1 MNIFVQKYAKTTIK
15 MLDFAHETTL
25 LWEKGEIKMYIT
37 NFLVFILC
45 AMCAIWHGVN
55 GNIAWLLVECGL
67 AIANLPFAIKWIKE
81 FMNDFK

>member
-1 MNIFVQKYAKTTIK
+1 MLLMIILNFVKKLGKSY
-15 MLDFAHETTL
+15 HESTL
-25 LWEKGEIKMYIT
+25 SLEKGEIKMYIM

-81 FMNDFK
+81 FMNDCK

>member
-1 MNIFVQKYAKTTIK
+1 MEINPRFY
-15 MLDFAHETTL
+15 
-25 LWEKGEIKMYIT
+25 WRKGEIKMYIM

-45 AMCAIWHGVN
+45 VMCAIWYGVN
-55 GNIAWLLVECGL
+55 GNIVWLLVECGL

>member
-1 MNIFVQKYAKTTIK
+1 MTRRYMKFLQQNILMRLRTDKTT
-15 MLDFAHETTL
+15 LSL
-25 LWEKGEIKMYIT
+25 EKGEIKMYIM
-37 NFLVFILC
+37 NFLVFIFC

-55 GNIAWLLVECGL
+55 GNIVWLLVECGL

>member
-1 MNIFVQKYAKTTIK
+1 
-15 MLDFAHETTL
+15 
-25 LWEKGEIKMYIT
+25 MYIM

-67 AIANLPFAIKWIKE
+67 AIANLPFAIKWIKN
-81 FMNDFK
+81 FMNDCE

>member
-1 MNIFVQKYAKTTIK
+1 
-15 MLDFAHETTL
+15 
-25 LWEKGEIKMYIT
+25 MYIM

-45 AMCAIWHGVN
+45 VMCAIWYGVN
-55 GNIAWLLVECGL
+55 GNIVWLLVECGL